1 MFFKCPHGRD
11 LIVKFLGNCDNI
23 TYQQG
28 MDQVFGRSVRSGQQD
43 SRT

>member
-1 MFFKCPHGRD
+1 MFFKCPYGRD

-28 MDQVFGRSVRSGQQD
+28 MD
-43 SRT
+43 